1 MIRRTPQFRERMSH
15 FNCGLLILLAFCLP
29 LSTSIASL
37 IAVLFML
44 TWLIEGDFKRKFAE
58 MLANPMGLATLI
70 FMAVLLAG
78 LGIGEPKLCVAFFE
92 GLKQWKILLL
102 PLCLTAVRPKQ
113 RRAVVWAFIAG
124 MTLMMLVTYLAWL
137 GLVEYDDVNRE
148 NLTAGSFHVV
158 YNPMLALALY
168 FLLHQLIWGKLKRQG
183 KLAVGLLTTLMIVN
197 MFMTD
202 GRTGQA
208 VFLLLLPVM
217 LFQYLKTS
225 PWKALLAVILAPTC
239 ILLLSYQ
246 ASPNFRERIEQ
257 ARHEVVTFKRHP
269 RTSVGQRLFFWEHS
283 WQLFKKHPV
292 LGVGTGNF
300 RAAYAQRNYRWSPH
314 MIATGN
320 PHNQYILIAVQNG
333 LVGLAAF
340 LALFVVQFWLAWKSR
355 DEWGKIRFAFPLF
368 FLVIMFSESYL
379 LIHET
384 GMLFSLM
391 SAVLYKGM
399 EQPESA

>member
-1 MIRRTPQFRERMSH
+1 MIRRTEMFRRRMSR
-15 FNCGLLILLAFCLP
+15 FNCGLLILLAFFLP
-29 LSTSIASL
+29 LSTSVASGL
-37 IAVLFML
+37 ALLFML
-44 TWLIEGDFKRKFAE
+44 CWLVEGDFKRKFAE
-58 MLANPMGLATLI
+58 MLANPMSLAALVY
-70 FMAVLLAG
+70 MAVLLIG
-78 LGIGEPKLCVAFFE
+78 LTGGRGICANFPEA
-92 GLKQWKILLL
+92 LKQWKILLL

-113 RRAVVWAFIAG
+113 RRAVLWAYIAG
-124 MTLMMLVTYLAWL
+124 MTLMMAITYLAWL
-137 GLVEYDDVNRE
+137 GLVQYGDVNRE
-148 NLTAGSFHVV
+148 NLTTRSFHVV

-168 FLLHQLIWGKLKRQG
+168 FLLHQLIWGKLRRQG
-183 KLAVGLLTTLMIVN
+183 QLAVGLLTTLMIVN

-225 PWKALLAVILAPTC
+225 PWKAILAVILAPTC

-246 ASPNFRERIEQ
+246 ISPNFRERVDQ
-257 ARHEVVTFKRHP
+257 ARHELVTYKRHP

-283 WQLFKKHPV
+283 WRIFKQHPA
-292 LGVGTGNF
+292 LGVGTGGF

-314 MIATGN
+314 MIVTGN
-320 PHNQYILIAVQNG
+320 PHNQYIFVAVQNG
-333 LVGLAAF
+333 LVGLAAL
-340 LALFVVQFWLAWKSR
+340 LALFVVQFWLAWRSR

-384 GMLFSLM
+384 GILFSLM

-399 EQPESA
+399 ERPESA